1 MQHSAPVSKPSW
13 QGTVAFAVGFVLWTV
28 AAQVWSEHIGALQFD
43 RARYAAGASW
53 LLLTAQWV
61 HFGGAHA
68 ALNGAMLV
76 LIVLALQGWVPLRM
90 QWVALL
96 GGYAGVAITIAL
108 DSQCLYYAGASGA
121 LHGLW
126 AGSAVC
132 LFAQNRTAR
141 PGAGGWLGAA
151 MLLALVSKL
160 GWQAWAGVHG
170 SPDDAMVGL
179 HLLSPMATY
188 FPAHVGGALGGVV
201 VALLARVLL
210 PRGRQERVA
219 PPQAPAHQ

>member
-1 MQHSAPVSKPSW
+1 MQHSAPVSKPPW

-28 AAQVWSEHIGALQFD
+28 AAQAWSEHIGALQFD
-43 RARYAAGASW
+43 RARYAAGAPW

-61 HFGGAHA
+61 HLGALHA

-76 LIVLALQGWVPLRM
+76 LMALALQGWVPLRM
-90 QWVALL
+90 QWAALV

-108 DSQCLYYAGASGA
+108 DPQCLYYAGASGA

-132 LFAQNRTAR
+132 VLAKHRMAR
-141 PGAGGWLGAA
+141 LGSGGWLGAA
-151 MLLALVSKL
+151 MLLALLSKL
-160 GWQAWAGVHG
+160 GWQAWAGDHISLLGAVG
-170 SPDDAMVGL
+170 GL
-179 HLLSPMATY
+179 HPLGPMATY
-188 FPAHVGGALGGVV
+188 YPAHVGGALGGIVV
-201 VALLARVLL
+201 VLLARVFL
-210 PRGRQERVA
+210 PRGRQEGVA